1 MQPTGNFNNLLISY
15 WFELLLTEG
24 ATVAAESQIGICC
37 GTDLEKQVCFSIEQL
52 VLLFAEL

>member
-15 WFELLLTEG
+15 WYELLLTEG
-24 ATVAAESQIGICC
+24 ATVAAESQIEICC